1 MEEDLKEIESE
12 QIEMLLNLVVVI
24 GEVQFVVYNGLDF
37 FKINLSKD
45 NYKRLTIS
53 LGLWVAFKGVG
64 ESNMLLN
71 LASIEHDP
79 TESNN

>member
-1 MEEDLKEIESE
+1 MF
-12 QIEMLLNLVVVI
+12 LNLIVVI
-24 GEVQFVVYNGLDF
+24 GEVQFVIYNGLDF

-45 NYKRLTIS
+45 NYKRLTGS
-53 LGLWVAFKGVG
+53 LGIAFKGVG

-79 TESNN
+79 TESNNVAISKIKYSW